1 MSEELHSA
9 QFWSH
14 HMKLNDQPLFTEEQR
29 IQWHALWSH
38 NVPSITDLASF
49 PKQIS
54 HDQIRLWLDADDDG
68 FREPFYDEHNQL
80 LTNIFWTAVRDN
92 CNKPTDERSITCTYA
107 FAITRVDVRTLAT
120 STGVFKEGQAPRF
133 DRMQETAVHTFEPLI
148 VLHRS
153 RDKTFVYVQAQY
165 YRGWVRN
172 DQLAVV
178 DYESFLRQLGSNHF
192 LVVTGRTVTV
202 TTTTADEH
210 IQVEFAA
217 RLPLD
222 QNYASPFV
230 VTLPGRDENGMFYAR
245 SGSIASHADVH
256 VGFLPCTRQS
266 IVTQAFKLLG
276 EPYGWGDEQGLH
288 DCSSFVMDVYRV
300 FGLNLPRNAG
310 DQEQLPGVSRI
321 VLSSDMTDLD
331 RRRAFLDCQSGDLIY
346 MPGHTMIYLGEW
358 EKRLYVIHDFSGYA
372 ERLDDGSFTYVPV
385 LQVGVSPLEFY
396 LLSGTT
402 YLDALTTVL
411 TFQSKSMSS

>member
-9 QFWSH
+9 QFWSQ
-14 HMKLNDQPLFTEEQR
+14 HMKLNDQLIFTEDER
-29 IQWHALWSH
+29 IQWQALWSH
-38 NVPSITDLASF
+38 KVSSITDLTSF

-54 HDQIRLWLDADDDG
+54 HDQIRLWLETDDQ
-68 FREPFYDEHNQL
+68 FREPFYDENNQL
-80 LTNIFWTAVRDN
+80 HTKTFWTAVRDN
-92 CNKPTDERSITCTYA
+92 CNKPTDDRDITCMYA
-107 FAITRVDVRTLAT
+107 FSLSRVDVRTLAT
-120 STGVFKEGQAPRF
+120 STGVFKEGQAPHF

-153 RDKTFVYVQAQY
+153 RDKAYAYVQAQY

-172 DQLAVV
+172 DQLAMV
-178 DYESFLRQLGSNHF
+178 DYESFLRQLRLDHF
-192 LVVTGRTVTV
+192 LVVTGRTITV
-202 TTTTADEH
+202 TTADEH
-210 IQVEFAA
+210 VQVEFSA
-217 RLPLD
+217 RLPLY
-222 QNYASPFV
+222 QNGASEFV
-230 VTLPGRDENGMFYAR
+230 ITLPGRDENGMFYAR
-245 SGSIASHADVH
+245 SGSIPLHADVH

-321 VLSSDMTDLD
+321 VLSNDMTVLD
-331 RRRAFLDCQSGDLIY
+331 RRRALLDCQSGDLIY
-346 MPGHTMIYLGEW
+346 MSGHTMIYLGEW

-372 ERLDDGSFTYVPV
+372 EKLDDGSFTYMPMM
-385 LQVGVSPLEFY
+385 QVGVSPLEFY
-396 LLSGTT
+396 LLSGAT

-411 TFQSKSMSS
+411 SFQGRSMSS